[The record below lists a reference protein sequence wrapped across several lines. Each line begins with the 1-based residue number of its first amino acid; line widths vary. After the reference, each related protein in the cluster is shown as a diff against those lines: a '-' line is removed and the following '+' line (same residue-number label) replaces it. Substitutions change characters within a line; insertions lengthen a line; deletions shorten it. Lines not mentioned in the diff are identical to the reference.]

1 MNAEPRKTNARVPIM
16 RNSALNAAAGMAMLL
31 TGFASSVVIARLL
44 GPEANGAIAFAVW
57 LATTGGLVAELGT
70 GVSLLRLLPQL
81 HASGYDAEAR
91 RGFGSWLARAVTF
104 TTLMI
109 ALGYG
114 LFIWAA
120 DDAHWLASAPQ
131 ITIITA
137 FLFIVQSIGS
147 FSKNFLI
154 GEQRLG
160 TFFKISV
167 VSAVLQL
174 LVVALGAYFYGI
186 TGAILGYLVGQL
198 GLFGHTL
205 KLLSNKP
212 QNCGVELR
220 GLINSSSI
228 VIAEFIVTAIF
239 LNRPEILFLQ
249 QLTDVE
255 TVGYYAIA
263 ISLANLALQL
273 PIQLSGSLMPY
284 FASHRTANGGEIPR
298 GVFTTVVRNFALLA
312 MPMSFGLAA
321 VAQPLVVGI
330 YGEPF
335 ATSGVIVAILALG
348 APANV
353 FLQLCT
359 LYVFA
364 LDRPA
369 IRLKVAIGGSVL
381 LAGGSLLTI
390 PYFGGEGAAISRNIV
405 FVLMCIYMVMNMRL
419 AEGVSAMLLPVLRI
433 TAAASMTGMTAYLVA
448 HTLGGL
454 GGVVLAIVAGMLV
467 YIPGL
472 RVFGATTAEDGQL
485 LGPVANRAPRRLRPF
500 VEAVLR
506 YAIPKS
512 AGPGSVKG
520 A

>member
-1 MNAEPRKTNARVPIM
+1 MATEINPANAGGPIM

-81 HASGYDAEAR
+81 RVLGYSEEAR
-91 RGFGSWLARAVTF
+91 RGFGSWLARAVTL
-104 TTLMI
+104 TTLMMAI
-109 ALGYG
+109 AYG

-120 DDAHWLASAPQ
+120 EDAHWLASAPQ
-131 ITIITA
+131 ITAITGV
-137 FLFIVQSIGS
+137 LFIVQSIGS

-160 TFFKISV
+160 TFFRISV
-167 VSAVLQL
+167 VSAIMQL
-174 LVVALGAYFYGI
+174 SVVAVGAYFFGI
-186 TGAILGYLVGQL
+186 TGAILGYLAGQL

-205 KLLSNKP
+205 KLLSNRP
-212 QNCGVELR
+212 QNCGIDLR

-228 VIAEFIVTAIF
+228 IIAEFIVTAIF

-249 QLTDVE
+249 QLSDVE

-284 FASHRTANGGEIPR
+284 MASHRTASGGELPAGI
-298 GVFTTVVRNFALLA
+298 FATVVRNFSFLA

-330 YGEPF
+330 YGKAF
-335 ATSGVIVAILALG
+335 ATSGVIVAILSLG
-348 APANV
+348 APANI

-359 LYVFA
+359 QYVFTM
-364 LDRPA
+364 DRPA
-369 IRLKVAIGGSVL
+369 IRLKVAIAGAIF
-381 LAGGSLLTI
+381 LAAGSLAVI
-390 PYFGGEGAAISRNIV
+390 PYFGGEGAAIARNIV
-405 FVLMCIYMVMNMRL
+405 FVGMCTYMFISMKP
-419 AEGVSAMLLPVLRI
+419 ADSTVSIFLPVLRI
-433 TAAASMTGMTAYLVA
+433 SLAAAVTGLCAFAISQTIA
-448 HTLGGL
+448 GL
-454 GGVVLAIVAGMLV
+454 GGVALAILAGMIV
-467 YIPGL
+467 YIPAL
-472 RVFGATTAEDGQL
+472 RICGATTAADGEL
-485 LGPVANRAPRRLRPF
+485 LNTLSDKAPAKLRPL
-500 VEAVLR
+500 VETILRLAV
-506 YAIPKS
+506 PQN
-512 AGPGSVKG
+512 AGTTVRG